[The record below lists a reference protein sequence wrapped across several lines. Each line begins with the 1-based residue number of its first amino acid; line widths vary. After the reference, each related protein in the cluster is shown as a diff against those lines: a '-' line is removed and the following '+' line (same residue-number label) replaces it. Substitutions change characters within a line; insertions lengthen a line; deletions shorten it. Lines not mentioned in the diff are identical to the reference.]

1 VLIAGVIGTVIMHIL
16 LETERLRLRRFSV
29 TDVMAGRG
37 EDERRAVKYAAR
49 RHDWLAAK

>member
-1 VLIAGVIGTVIMHIL
+1 MEKRGLRFAGDFGYL
-16 LETERLRLRRFSV
+16 Q
-29 TDVMAGRG
+29 DVVAGSG